1 MRSMFKRSLIAA
13 SVMGAIA
20 TAGTAHATNGY
31 QLIGIGAYQKSL
43 AGAVTA
49 APGSAMTAVTNPAG
63 LARIEDRAD
72 FSMEAFMPSRYT
84 DFTGTGGAKVESD
97 VEMYGVPSLGWKGPV
112 GESGKM
118 WFGGG
123 MYGTSGLGAD
133 YESTLAFPAA
143 GSPFGADTYYDGYSS
158 IAFWQMAP
166 ALAWNVNEKLDLGV
180 ALNIDYQMVGFSQRF
195 QVDTGGAP
203 GPDTTVS
210 NFDLSKGAQG
220 FGFGFTIGALYDV
233 TDRMTVGASY
243 KSKQSFSDFEYNLG
257 YGDIQ
262 DPALIG
268 APFAGLGGEMPAG
281 KYKLDMDYPQQLAV
295 GIAYDVTDAVTISAD
310 VKWINWE
317 DTMEE
322 LMISTPVAGVS
333 IPFAADWE
341 DQIVYAIGVQWA
353 VNEKV
358 NLRAGYNYA
367 EAPLDE
373 DDVGNNLILP
383 AVVEQHFTFGG
394 DVVLD
399 KHWDLGFHVM
409 YVPEETLTGSATSGA
424 PGVEIGMD
432 QTSVGINLG
441 YRF

>member
-1 MRSMFKRSLIAA
+1 MRSIFKRSLIAA
-13 SVMGAIA
+13 SVMGALA
-20 TAGTAHATNGY
+20 AAGTAHATNGY

-72 FSMEAFMPSRYT
+72 FSMEAFMPKRST
-84 DFTGTGGAKVESD
+84 DFTAIGGAKVDSD
-97 VEMYGVPSLGWKGPV
+97 VEMYGIPALGWKGPV

-123 MYGTSGLGAD
+123 MYGTSGLGVD
-133 YESTLAFPAA
+133 YEQTPFSG
-143 GSPFGADTYYDGYSS
+143 GSLWDGYSS

-166 ALAWNVNEKLDLGV
+166 ALAWNVNEKLDLGA
-180 ALNIDYQMVGFSQRF
+180 ALNINYQMVSFSQRI
-195 QVDTGGAP
+195 QGG
-203 GPDTTVS
+203 GGGTQQ

-220 FGFGFTIGALYDV
+220 FGFGFTLGALYDI
-233 TDRMTVGASY
+233 TDRLTVGASY

-262 DPALIG
+262 DPGLIG
-268 APFAGLGGEMPAG
+268 APFAGPGGEMPAG
-281 KYKLDMDYPQQLAV
+281 KYTLGMDYPQQLAA
-295 GIAYDVTDAVTISAD
+295 GIAYDVNEKVTVSAD
-310 VKWINWE
+310 VKWINWK

-322 LMISTPVAGVS
+322 LEIGTPVPGVTL
-333 IPFAADWE
+333 PFPADWD
-341 DQIVYAIGVQWA
+341 DQIVFAVGVQWA
-353 VNEKV
+353 VNEKW

-367 EAPLDE
+367 EAPIDE
-373 DDVGNNLILP
+373 DDVANNFILP
-383 AVVEQHFTFGG
+383 AVVEQHFTVGG
-394 DVVLD
+394 DVKLD
-399 KHWDLGFHVM
+399 KHWDLGFHAM

-424 PGVEIGMD
+424 PGVEIAMD